1 MSVHLPVE
9 YVVGLAV
16 LGFAD
21 HLGAQGAGDA
31 ERYLASDLR
40 QVLDH

>member
-9 YVVGLAV
+9 DLMGLAV

-21 HLGAQGAGDA
+21 HLGTQGAGDLGGFGAAGLA
-31 ERYLASDLR
+31 EDR
-40 QVLDH
+40 H

>member
-21 HLGAQGAGDA
+21 HLGAQGAGDLGGLRAAGLA
-31 ERYLASDLR
+31 EDC
-40 QVLDH
+40 Q